1 MKNAHVDGQAAA
13 GDRFQA
19 LLAISEAIVSH
30 RDLSLLF
37 HDLADQLRRVARFD
51 YLSLVMHEAASNTMR
66 LHLLETSESIPAGTV
81 IVLQPEEDPA
91 GLVWQTQEPLITSS
105 VDELRRWPRLLE
117 RVQPHS
123 VESFCW
129 LPLTTARRRLGA

>member
-1 MKNAHVDGQAAA
+1 MGKAKAFRHDDAHVDGQAAA
-13 GDRFQA
+13 GDRYQT

-30 RDLSLLF
+30 RDLSSLF

-66 LHLLETSESIPAGTV
+66 LHLLETSESIPPGTV

-91 GLVWQTQEPLITSS
+91 GLVWQAQQRRQRRVRARLSEEMSFWGREVSS
-105 VDELRRWPRLLE
+105 KV
-117 RVQPHS
+117 
-123 VESFCW
+123 
-129 LPLTTARRRLGA
+129 